1 MSKTGL
7 TLGKYAPFHK
17 GHQHVIE
24 TALAEMDEVTV
35 IVYNASDVTDVP
47 LATRAGWIRS
57 LYPGVRVIEA
67 PDGPQVVGDTPAI
80 RALHEDYLLNHL
92 KISGITHFYSSEFYG
107 GHISRALGA
116 VDRQVDPQRR
126 TVPVSGS
133 LIRRFP
139 HRYRHFLDPLV
150 YRDLIKNIV
159 FLGAPCTG
167 KTTLAEALAQCY
179 DTVWMPEYGREYWA
193 RNQKDRRLTK
203 TQLMELARIHLQ
215 LEDQKLLEANRF
227 LFTDTN
233 ALTTFMFARYYHG
246 SAHAPLEAFARRAA
260 RRYHRVFLCD
270 TDIAYE
276 DTWDRSGDGQ
286 RKAFQQAIID
296 DLKQREISFD
306 LLSGSLEERILRVR
320 EVIGD

>member
-1 MSKTGL
+1 MRKTGL

-24 TALAEMDEVTV
+24 TALAEMDAVVV

-57 LYPGVRVIEA
+57 IYPGVRVIEA

-80 RALHEDYLLNHL
+80 RALHEDYLLSRL

-126 TVPVSGS
+126 TVPVSGT
-133 LIRRFP
+133 LIRESP
-139 HRYRHFLDPLV
+139 YQYRHFLDPLV

-179 DTVWMPEYGREYWA
+179 DTVWMPEYGREYWEKH
-193 RNQKDRRLTK
+193 QHKRRLSQA
-203 TQLMELARIHLQ
+203 QLLTLARTHLD
-215 LEDQKLLEANRF
+215 LENRKLLEANCF

-233 ALTTFMFARYYHG
+233 VLATVMFARYYHG
-246 SAHAPLEAFARRAA
+246 SADEPLEALARQAA
-260 RRYHRVFLCD
+260 HRYHTVFLCD

-276 DTWDRSGDGQ
+276 DTWDR
-286 RKAFQQAIID
+286 
-296 DLKQREISFD
+296 
-306 LLSGSLEERILRVR
+306 
-320 EVIGD
+320 